1 MRESVVV
8 NERPAETTEASRDL
22 PALGEENEGERVSVT
37 DVHGSVARFDMSY
50 PAQDGP
56 TLFGPPLRQRLPSFL
71 YLAIA
76 IIAAVVIFVA
86 PTMSRGSF
94 LFMWVV
100 EGDRGRPLSAAA
112 LSLILV
118 ASAIGTVIRAHM
130 RGVVVKRE
138 GIEAR
143 YLLTLGFPRIKKWNW
158 AQIHRMVLDDE
169 HIMLELWDNAYARLP
184 EVGDTKALSRLLEQ
198 IGAARSIQV
207 TRLKPVGG

>member
-1 MRESVVV
+1 MQETAVV
-8 NERPAETTEASRDL
+8 NERPGEASEAARKL
-22 PALGEENEGERVSVT
+22 PELSEESDGDRVSVT
-37 DVHGSVARFDMSY
+37 DVNGSVARFEMSY

-56 TLFGPPLRQRLPSFL
+56 TMFGPPLRQRLPSFF

-76 IIAAVVIFVA
+76 IVAAVVVFAA

-130 RGVVVKRE
+130 RGVLVRRE

-143 YLLTLGFPRIKKWNW
+143 YLLTFGFPRIKKWNW
-158 AQIHRMVLDDE
+158 AQIHRMVVDDE
-169 HIMLELWDNAYARLP
+169 QIMLELWDNAYARLP
-184 EVGDTKALSRLLEQ
+184 EVGDTKALARLLEQ
-198 IGAARSIQV
+198 IGAARAIQV
-207 TRLKPVGG
+207 TRLKPVHT

>member
-1 MRESVVV
+1 M
-8 NERPAETTEASRDL
+8 
-22 PALGEENEGERVSVT
+22 
-37 DVHGSVARFDMSY
+37 
-50 PAQDGP
+50 
-56 TLFGPPLRQRLPSFL
+56 FGPPLRQRLPSFL

-76 IIAAVVIFVA
+76 IVAAVVVFVA
-86 PTMSRGSF
+86 PTLSRGSF

-158 AQIHRMVLDDE
+158 AQIHRMVVDDE
-169 HIMLELWDNAYARLP
+169 QIMLELWDSAYARLP
-184 EVGDTKALSRLLEQ
+184 EVGDTKALARLLEQ
-198 IGAARSIQV
+198 IGAARAIQV
-207 TRLKPVGG
+207 TRLKPVGS